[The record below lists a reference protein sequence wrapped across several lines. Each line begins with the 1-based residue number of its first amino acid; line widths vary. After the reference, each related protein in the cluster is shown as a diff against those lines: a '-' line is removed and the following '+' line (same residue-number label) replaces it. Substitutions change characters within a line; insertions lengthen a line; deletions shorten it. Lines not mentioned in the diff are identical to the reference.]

1 MRLPSESTQQGEI
14 DMDREDVGDVT
25 EGCFIVVKLSCVGG
39 KSAKYYV
46 AKVVEACEEE
56 EDGEESYEV
65 NFLRQSAKV
74 PGKFVFPDVED
85 ASEVEARFIV
95 KVLPPPVHQNKMT
108 KRQNQFVSFDC
119 GLSYCE

>member
-1 MRLPSESTQQGEI
+1 
-14 DMDREDVGDVT
+14 MDKKDVDDVT
-25 EGCFIVVKLSCVGG
+25 EGCFLVVKLSCVGG

-46 AKVVEACEEE
+46 AKEVEACEEE

-95 KVLPPPVHQNKMT
+95 KVLPPPVHQDKMT
-108 KRQNQFVSFDC
+108 KRQNKFVSFDC
-119 GLSYCE
+119 DLSYCE